1 MKTVNIYYIFDS
13 SVKIR
18 GNTQHRIEE
27 NISRI
32 SRALSFSPYKTKLH
46 LIGYRDRAFF
56 AKPHE
61 RIAAYG
67 NPDLAE
73 GLKTLGNVLDY
84 ERKYEASK
92 SRSVFIWHTSGT
104 VLEGWK
110 KELDRLYKNRDFAF
124 GLRYVVQHGAPD
136 RSTKEALYRF
146 TETPEKILHHFSEGR
161 LCSLVENIA
170 STKY

>member
-18 GNTQHRIEE
+18 GNAGHRIEE

-32 SRALSFSPYKTKLH
+32 SRALDFSPYKTKLH

-61 RIAAYG
+61 RIGAYG
-67 NPDLAE
+67 NPDFAE
-73 GLKTLGNVLDY
+73 GLKMLGNVLDY
-84 ERKYEASK
+84 GRKYEHANA
-92 SRSVFIWHTSGT
+92 RSVFIWHTSGT

-110 KELDRLYKNRDFAF
+110 KELDRLYKNREFAF
-124 GLRYVVQHGAPD
+124 GLRYVVQHGVAD

-146 TETPEKILHHFSEGR
+146 TETSERILHHFSEGR
-161 LCSLVENIA
+161 LCSLVQNVTLA
-170 STKY
+170 H

>member
-1 MKTVNIYYIFDS
+1 MKTVNIYYIFDA

-18 GNTQHRIEE
+18 GNVGHRIEE

-32 SRALSFSPYKTKLH
+32 SRALDFSSYKTKLH

-92 SRSVFIWHTSGT
+92 ARSVFIWHTSGT

-146 TETPEKILHHFSEGR
+146 TETPARILHHFSEGR
-161 LCSLVENIA
+161 LCSLVQNITGN
-170 STKY
+170 SY

>member
-1 MKTVNIYYIFDS
+1 MKTINIYYIFDA

-32 SRALSFSPYKTKLH
+32 SRSLSFAPYKTKLH

-61 RIAAYG
+61 RVGAYG
-67 NPDLAE
+67 NPDFAE
-73 GLKTLGNVLDY
+73 GLKMLGNVLVY
-84 ERKYEASK
+84 GKKYEHSK
-92 SRSVFIWHTSGT
+92 ARSIFIWHTSGE

-110 KELDRLYKNRDFAF
+110 PALDSMYKNKEFAF
-124 GLRYVVQHGAPD
+124 GLRYVVLHGSPD
-136 RSTKEALYRF
+136 KYAKEALYRF
-146 TETPEKILHHFSEGR
+146 TETPERILHHFSDGR
-161 LCSLVENIA
+161 LCSLIA
-170 STKY
+170 SISNAKY